1 MSRSLSPSVQ
11 HCCGTAR
18 VCRVW
23 GLSRATIYRH
33 RRAASAANDNAGS
46 RRRRGP
52 IGAGSDAELLAAIRA
67 EIKA

>member
-1 MSRSLSPSVQ
+1 
-11 HCCGTAR
+11 
-18 VCRVW
+18 
-23 GLSRATIYRH
+23 LSRATIYRH

-67 EIKA
+67 EIKP